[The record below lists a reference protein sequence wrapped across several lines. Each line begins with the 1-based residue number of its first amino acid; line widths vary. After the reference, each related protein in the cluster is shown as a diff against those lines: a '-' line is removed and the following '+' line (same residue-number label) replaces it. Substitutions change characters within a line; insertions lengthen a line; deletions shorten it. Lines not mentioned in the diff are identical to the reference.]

1 MLFSSLLFNAE
12 RKTRKKRREMEKI
25 LINKNMPVSVVV
37 VVAVVVVAVV
47 VVREVLGSAVYVMD
61 SASARG

>member
-1 MLFSSLLFNAE
+1 
-12 RKTRKKRREMEKI
+12 MEKI